1 MAESPIS
8 FDSSSEDLADYF
20 MKNCKLS
27 LEQKELFIKE
37 GISGDVLLEA
47 VPSLKDIGIKPTAII
62 KIKSFLKNKEDKFKP
77 KEIAEKISIS
87 NEKDITLFFE
97 KYIGFK
103 GDLNGKI
110 KEESELLSFG
120 DEDMKKIGLNFGQ
133 RIRLIR
139 YINHFRVLKS
149 KKDITITITKES
161 NEKEVNEFLKNEL
174 NFCENSIEESG
185 LDAPI
190 LFDLTEENLNDYS
203 ELIKPEE
210 FEMLKKFIKK
220 RDEMIK
226 KQPFGKGKDED
237 NFIVSGIDEKTD
249 INKFKKNKVYEV
261 ENIQDIIYSPMKKS
275 SFQQNKKYNVF
286 FY

>member
-8 FDSSSEDLADYF
+8 FDSSSEELADYF

-47 VPSLKDIGIKPTAII
+47 VPSLKDIGIKPKPIF
-62 KIKSFLKNKEDKFKP
+62 KIKNFLKNKKDKFKP

-110 KEESELLSFG
+110 KKESELISFG
-120 DEDMKKIGLNFGQ
+120 EEDMKKIGLNFGQ
-133 RIRLIR
+133 RKRLIR
-139 YINHFRVLKS
+139 YINHFKVLKS

-161 NEKEVNEFLKNEL
+161 NEKKVNEFLKNEL

-237 NFIVSGIDEKTD
+237 NFIVIDKDEKTD
-249 INKFKKNKVYEV
+249 INKFKKIKFMRLK
-261 ENIQDIIYSPMKKS
+261 I
-275 SFQQNKKYNVF
+275 
-286 FY
+286 